1 MGQAMLLTI
10 DIGNSQIAFG
20 VFEEQALRASW
31 HLATNA
37 TKTPDEYGAL
47 FISLMR
53 KQDINP
59 NDLNGTIISSVVPPV
74 TPIIEQV
81 IETYF
86 HHCPLIVTANFPFG
100 LVIQYANPH
109 EIGTDRLVNA
119 AAAYARFQSSLII
132 VDFGTATTFC
142 TVTSDGRYL
151 GGAIAPGLKSSA
163 HALHTHT
170 AKLPNVELVKPKN
183 VIGTDTAS
191 SIQSGLIFGYSG
203 LVDELTTRIQR
214 EVGQTSRVIA
224 TGGLAP
230 ILAPLTHSIQ
240 EVCPY
245 LTLEGLAL
253 LYERVKS

>member
-1 MGQAMLLTI
+1 MLLTI

-20 VFEEQALRASW
+20 VFEKNALHASW
-31 HLATNA
+31 RLATNA
-37 TKTPDEYGAL
+37 TKTSDEYGSL
-47 FISLMR
+47 FLSLMQEHNIYP
-53 KQDINP
+53 K
-59 NDLNGTIISSVVPPV
+59 DLDGTIISSVVPPI

-86 HHCPLIVTANFPFG
+86 HHHPILVTADFPFG
-100 LVIQYANPH
+100 LVLQYANIH

-119 AAAYARFQSSLII
+119 AAAYARFKSSLII

-163 HALHTHT
+163 DALHSHT
-170 AKLPNVELVKPKN
+170 AKLPNVELVRPKN

-203 LVDELTTRIQR
+203 LVDELTTRIQQ
-214 EVGQTSRVIA
+214 EVGQTARVIA
-224 TGGLAP
+224 TGGFAS
-230 ILAPLTHSIQ
+230 ILAPVTQSIQ
-240 EVCPY
+240 EICPH
-245 LTLEGLAL
+245 LTLQGLAL
-253 LYERVKS
+253 LYQRVKS

>member
-1 MGQAMLLTI
+1 M
-10 DIGNSQIAFG
+10 
-20 VFEEQALRASW
+20 
-31 HLATNA
+31 
-37 TKTPDEYGAL
+37 
-47 FISLMR
+47 
-53 KQDINP
+53 
-59 NDLNGTIISSVVPPV
+59 
-74 TPIIEQV
+74 
-81 IETYF
+81 
-86 HHCPLIVTANFPFG
+86 TANFPFG

-203 LVDELTTRIQR
+203 LVDELTTRIQQ
-214 EVGQTSRVIA
+214 EVGQSSRVIA
-224 TGGLAP
+224 TGGFAP

-240 EVCPY
+240 EVYPY